1 MDKEDVACVY
11 IHIYNGIQLSH
22 KEEWNFVIYN
32 NNEWTWMEDI
42 MLSAISQVE
51 KDKYYTMSL
60 ICGILKLQ
68 QTSEDN
74 EKEADSQ
81 I

>member
-1 MDKEDVACVY
+1 
-11 IHIYNGIQLSH
+11 
-22 KEEWNFVIYN
+22 
-32 NNEWTWMEDI
+32 MEDI
-42 MLSAISQVE
+42 MLSAVSQVE
-51 KDKYYTMSL
+51 KDKYYMKSL